1 MTEPVTTYSCPNCGK
16 TYETEDECKAHISFC
31 DGIRAEREAL
41 VGRWAEGNHG
51 GITAIGRIDS
61 VTGNGVW
68 IQGLVVS
75 ECFGRFSLDKMPQ
88 VFAFG
93 DVQVFESVADARK
106 RWHLT
111 VKDVAD
117 HLLETSILGVD
128 E

>member
-16 TYETEDECKAHISFC
+16 TYETDEECRAHIACC
-31 DGIRAEREAL
+31 DGIRAQRESL
-41 VGRWAEGNHG
+41 VGRLAEGNHG
-51 GITAIGRIDS
+51 GITAIGRIEF
-61 VTGNGVW
+61 VTDNGVW
-68 IQGLVVS
+68 IHGLVVS

-88 VFAFG
+88 VFAHG
-93 DVQVFESVADARK
+93 DVRVFDSVADARK

-111 VKDVAD
+111 VKDIAD

>member
-1 MTEPVTTYSCPNCGK
+1 MTEPLNTFSCPNCGR
-16 TYETEDECKAHISFC
+16 TFETEDGCRTHIEFC
-31 DGIRAEREAL
+31 DGIRAQRDSL

-51 GITAIGRIDS
+51 GITAIGRIES

-68 IQGLVVS
+68 ITGLVVS

-93 DVQVFESVADARK
+93 DVRVLESVADARE

-111 VKDVAD
+111 VKDIAD